1 MGLKVFSALRQ
12 EEKGGVSVRVFEK
25 KIGDRQLWVIGHFPD
40 SHHLADDVLQTI
52 CRVAIPEILENQIG
66 DEQDAFE
73 ATLKVVNEQ
82 LSEMLSEEQSEGI
95 LRNGSMLIAFL
106 SGDLLL
112 LSNYGQG
119 EVFLLRDSSLLE
131 VSEGLSPVM
140 PGNDFFQNVSSGD
153 LQNGD
158 RLVISTIRLQR
169 FATERQIASMLE
181 DGGVTEA
188 LESMV
193 SCIDPQEGYGLLVM
207 NIKTAAPLPFPEDR
221 SSRAHPSLSLSRKEK
236 TFSDISNVANRFSED
251 ILRRAKALPSSVLLL
266 GGAVVLALLLL
277 FLFFSLLSQEQ
288 DTRQSSEFSE
298 FVKNVEQ
305 DFSNVDTRVIE
316 GKIDQANLLLDS
328 IEKTAREMLEQRVD
342 LANAEQILVHVRE
355 KREDVNRIMRITN
368 PEVFADLRPLK
379 SDIVAKG
386 ITFLK
391 NEFLV
396 HDGNSLYRVLT
407 STTNPESLGI
417 LSTSAAVRFV
427 SAFPSKD
434 ELVFLTENGS
444 VFEWQDGQVLSADTA
459 DTTWKSATDINVFS
473 KFLYFLSPSDN
484 QIWRYERRES
494 GFTLPEGWITDENA
508 DISDAVSFAIDGSVF
523 VLLKNGEILKFHRGE
538 LQAYEVKGTP
548 GILSGTKIFTTDELS
563 SLFVLDPGEKRIFIY
578 EKYENEAVYKRQ
590 IVLENTEP
598 ILDLYVLGNT
608 LYVLGEQQ
616 IYSIPLS
623 E

>member
-288 DTRQSSEFSE
+288 DTR
-298 FVKNVEQ
+298 
-305 DFSNVDTRVIE
+305 
-316 GKIDQANLLLDS
+316 
-328 IEKTAREMLEQRVD
+328 
-342 LANAEQILVHVRE
+342 
-355 KREDVNRIMRITN
+355 
-368 PEVFADLRPLK
+368 
-379 SDIVAKG
+379 
-386 ITFLK
+386 
-391 NEFLV
+391 
-396 HDGNSLYRVLT
+396 
-407 STTNPESLGI
+407 
-417 LSTSAAVRFV
+417 
-427 SAFPSKD
+427 
-434 ELVFLTENGS
+434 
-444 VFEWQDGQVLSADTA
+444 
-459 DTTWKSATDINVFS
+459 
-473 KFLYFLSPSDN
+473 
-484 QIWRYERRES
+484 
-494 GFTLPEGWITDENA
+494 
-508 DISDAVSFAIDGSVF
+508 
-523 VLLKNGEILKFHRGE
+523 
-538 LQAYEVKGTP
+538 
-548 GILSGTKIFTTDELS
+548 
-563 SLFVLDPGEKRIFIY
+563 
-578 EKYENEAVYKRQ
+578 
-590 IVLENTEP
+590 
-598 ILDLYVLGNT
+598 
-608 LYVLGEQQ
+608 
-616 IYSIPLS
+616 
-623 E
+623 